1 MLRPHRLIYALAFM
15 AGAGLIANANAAEWA
30 DYATVSM
37 TDPVT
42 PKLTANRL
50 CYTDGRDVACD
61 GAAGLLSSSGSLVIS
76 TVAAGGLSV
85 TGNTSLTNVN
95 ASGIARFIGVISDT
109 NQTNLRLTA
118 PGTAQIQNVGL
129 SFYPTFDGSGSDNGP
144 RRVADILAGFN
155 GGAWGHQY
163 LSFNVGDVNNDTG
176 ALTAERMRI
185 TANGSVGIGTSTPS
199 TTLYVNGNTTLAGE
213 RTYLAGFDASHI
225 HWLGINNGSG
235 EPSNLFMGFV
245 SLDGLTADRI
255 TMNPGGSASSLI
267 VVSTGLVGINLSR
280 DPVRSLEVSGTISA
294 TNLVVGGCT
303 GCGGKGADRQV
314 FTVSGTWTKPSGYST
329 NAMAYVQCWGGGG
342 GGGRAGSSSWTGN
355 GGGGGAYRDGWFL
368 LSTLGATETV
378 TIGAG
383 GGVGTAGYGVGYAGG
398 NSRFG
403 SKLTAYG
410 GGGGGSSSSSWTA
423 AGQGGQLTA
432 AGTNGGAT
440 GNPITTES
448 VGGDGGQSSII
459 GAAGGA
465 SYFGGSTTPAGT
477 SSMGGNGGGIGANG
491 SAPGGG
497 GGGAYATNGGYGAAG
512 QCIVSVFN

>member
-213 RTYLAGFDASHI
+213 RTYLAGFDVAFP
-225 HWLGINNGSG
+225 LRSG
-235 EPSNLFMGFV
+235 
-245 SLDGLTADRI
+245 
-255 TMNPGGSASSLI
+255 
-267 VVSTGLVGINLSR
+267 
-280 DPVRSLEVSGTISA
+280 PV
-294 TNLVVGGCT
+294 
-303 GCGGKGADRQV
+303 
-314 FTVSGTWTKPSGYST
+314 
-329 NAMAYVQCWGGGG
+329 
-342 GGGRAGSSSWTGN
+342 
-355 GGGGGAYRDGWFL
+355 
-368 LSTLGATETV
+368 
-378 TIGAG
+378 
-383 GGVGTAGYGVGYAGG
+383 
-398 NSRFG
+398 
-403 SKLTAYG
+403 
-410 GGGGGSSSSSWTA
+410 
-423 AGQGGQLTA
+423 
-432 AGTNGGAT
+432 
-440 GNPITTES
+440 
-448 VGGDGGQSSII
+448 
-459 GAAGGA
+459 
-465 SYFGGSTTPAGT
+465 
-477 SSMGGNGGGIGANG
+477 
-491 SAPGGG
+491 
-497 GGGAYATNGGYGAAG
+497 
-512 QCIVSVFN
+512 